1 MQILTQNARK
11 TVWQPAL
18 WFTGSLKLKQSH
30 TLWQERQLKQETG
43 GRDGREEG
51 WRHGWQMAK
60 DRTPCS
66 SLNPVQLIL
75 NVAEVF
81 DMMWITDSS
90 NCFAFVCVLILH
102 LLRHIFVILTTAIR
116 SELYIST
123 RLTWLLLLIMSVNML
138 WIVQNFRMFNA
149 ASIQWHLVKKRQ
161 ENCFCSTHST
171 LVGELI
177 KDESFP
183 SMEYKPDVTI
193 VECRRHILLMTERC
207 LCITL

>member
-1 MQILTQNARK
+1 
-11 TVWQPAL
+11 
-18 WFTGSLKLKQSH
+18 
-30 TLWQERQLKQETG
+30 
-43 GRDGREEG
+43 
-51 WRHGWQMAK
+51 MAK

-138 WIVQNFRMFNA
+138 
-149 ASIQWHLVKKRQ
+149 
-161 ENCFCSTHST
+161 
-171 LVGELI
+171 
-177 KDESFP
+177 
-183 SMEYKPDVTI
+183 
-193 VECRRHILLMTERC
+193 
-207 LCITL
+207 